1 MNGPIDLTYG
11 MENTK
16 WKQCAADSDLKTAPT
31 GHRAKCA
38 LGYFDGKKFPKNTT
52 PCFFSIDD
60 PDWACRRS
68 VGFRQ
73 DSKMSLSKPSQVT
86 YGMKEMINKD
96 RKCGGLKRRAVCEM
110 GYSNGVK
117 LPDFST
123 RCRKRLDNF
132 GDACKEAYGQEY
144 FPIPVEDDKKLGCKL
159 PLTAARAV
167 CRKDTD
173 IKLNTEFTNA
183 AYEIAGQQ
191 CTWPFLANTDM
202 TCSHY
207 YGPNYQ
213 HVGWSKDVKLIDGKK
228 GKNGCHTTFRK
239 GRCKKVKELKDMKN
253 QVCLWTN
260 RSCGGKKCKD
270 RCPAGWTALN
280 PEKKCGYSG
289 WLGTPNKANG
299 ESQSCLCCKD
309 KKDDDDTNLYFNAID
324 DTTGQVKG
332 QKTGDWDAASAM
344 RVGSES
350 LYLCKHSAFWDDR
363 RSDAKCSNNVT
374 TNLKDAHKNH
384 KAVYVPM
391 GSDTSYMSKKVRE
404 YKNYKEGF
412 DNYESFT
419 RPKYFKNTGKNK
431 WVNLDRYSHNLCSD
445 LKNTSKIQSCITP
458 QGQSCKGVG
467 TPGSKKQF
475 WLSNRGW
482 RNYQTC
488 SK

>member
-1 MNGPIDLTYG
+1 MYGNKEETQYNCAAGFFGLGRLEQSSCGLGFYNGDGNTFNWTRCHLKTDDADGAGTDAWMGKLNDTCNFESGGNKVYSQENVHKMNGPFDLTYG
-11 MENTK
+11 MENTD
-16 WKQCAADSDLKTAPT
+16 WKQCAADSDFKTTPT

-38 LGYFDGKKFPKNTT
+38 LGYFDGKKFPENTT
-52 PCFFSIDD
+52 PCFFSVDD

-73 DSKMSLSKPSQVT
+73 DSKMSLSKPSQAT
-86 YGMKEMINKD
+86 YSMKKMIEKD
-96 RKCGGLKRRAVCEM
+96 RKCGALKRRAVCEM

-167 CRKDTD
+167 CRKDRD

-191 CTWPFLANTDM
+191 CTWPGLANTDM

-239 GRCKKVKELKDMKN
+239 GRCKKVRELKDMKN

-260 RSCGGKKCKD
+260 RSCGGRKCKD
-270 RCPAGWTALN
+270 RCPTGWTALN

-309 KKDDDDTNLYFNAID
+309 KDDSDGSKPDDTNLYFNAIN
-324 DTTGQVKG
+324 DTTGQVK
-332 QKTGDWDAASAM
+332 D
-344 RVGSES
+344 
-350 LYLCKHSAFWDDR
+350 
-363 RSDAKCSNNVT
+363 
-374 TNLKDAHKNH
+374 
-384 KAVYVPM
+384 
-391 GSDTSYMSKKVRE
+391 KKLE
-404 YKNYKEGF
+404 IGMQ
-412 DNYESFT
+412 
-419 RPKYFKNTGKNK
+419 P
-431 WVNLDRYSHNLCSD
+431 LL
-445 LKNTSKIQSCITP
+445 
-458 QGQSCKGVG
+458 
-467 TPGSKKQF
+467 
-475 WLSNRGW
+475 
-482 RNYQTC
+482 
-488 SK
+488 